1 MYCVLKNKTTN
12 KSQSVKLPSF
22 ALSLVPVGTL
32 LSAIV
37 SVIVVCGSEAALSVS
52 YFLLFGA
59 AVLAALLAVLFVG
72 RTWSQLWK
80 GLCESARQTVPAV
93 PVLLSIATV
102 SATWMMSGVVPTLI
116 VYGLEILNPGLFL
129 FLTCA
134 ICAVVSVLSGSSWTT
149 IATIGVAFIGIGTV
163 MGYEPGWIAGAI
175 VSGAYFGD
183 KVSPLS
189 DTTVLASTSCE
200 VEMFTHIKY
209 MMITTVPSMTIS
221 LLVFL
226 AMGLFS
232 SPQPMMQHSEII
244 VHLQSTFNI
253 SPWPLLIPA
262 ITCIL
267 IFFKVS
273 TLKTLIASTTMGVIG
288 MFLFQPHIVDMIDAN
303 GFVAVIKVLFTS
315 MSVSTGHE
323 MLDSLVAT
331 GGMEGMMPTIYL
343 VLCAMMFGGM
353 MLGSGM
359 IAAITQTFT
368 RRLHSVRTIVPATV
382 GSGLFFNACTGDQ
395 YLSIIL
401 GGNVY
406 KNLYRTNGLE
416 TRLLSRTLE
425 DSVSVTSVLIPWN
438 SCGVTQA
445 TVLGVATLTYL
456 PFCVF
461 NYLSPIMT
469 IIVAWAGYRIIR
481 RQSCT
486 L

>member
-1 MYCVLKNKTTN
+1 M
-12 KSQSVKLPSF
+12 
-22 ALSLVPVGTL
+22 
-32 LSAIV
+32 AIV
-37 SVIVVCGSEAALSVS
+37 SVIITRGSEAALSVS
-52 YFLLFGA
+52 HYILFGA
-59 AVLAALLAVLFVG
+59 AVLAATLAVVFTDC
-72 RTWSQLWK
+72 TWKQLWQ
-80 GLCESARQTVPAV
+80 GLCKSARQTVPAV

-116 VYGLEILNPGLFL
+116 VYGLDILNPELFL

-149 IATIGVAFIGIGTV
+149 IATIGVAFVGIGSV

-175 VSGAYFGD
+175 ISGAYFGD

-189 DTTVLASTSCE
+189 DSTVLASTSCE
-200 VEMFTHIKY
+200 VEMFSHIKY
-209 MMITTVPSMTIS
+209 LMVTTIPSMSIS
-221 LLVFL
+221 LAVFL
-226 AMGLFS
+226 AMGLIS
-232 SPQPMMQHSEII
+232 SPQSMMQQSEII

-253 SPWPLLIPA
+253 SLWQLLIPL

-267 IFFKVS
+267 IVFKIG
-273 TLKTLIASTTMGVIG
+273 TLKTLIASTTMGIIG
-288 MFLFQPHIVDMIDAN
+288 MFLFQPQIVEKIDSN
-303 GFVAVIKVLFTS
+303 GFIAAIKVLFTS
-315 MSVSTGHE
+315 ISISTGND
-323 MLDSLVAT
+323 MLDSLIAT

-343 VLCAMMFGGM
+343 VLCAMLFGGM

-359 IAAITQTFT
+359 IAAITKAFT
-368 RRLHSVRTIVPATV
+368 RRLHSVRSIVTATV

-406 KNLYRTNGLE
+406 KKLYRDNGLE
-416 TRLLSRTLE
+416 NRLLSRTLE

-461 NYLSPIMT
+461 NYLSPIMS
-469 IIVAWAGYRIIR
+469 IIIAWTGYRIIHLQPR
-481 RQSCT
+481 NRENGIH
-486 L
+486 